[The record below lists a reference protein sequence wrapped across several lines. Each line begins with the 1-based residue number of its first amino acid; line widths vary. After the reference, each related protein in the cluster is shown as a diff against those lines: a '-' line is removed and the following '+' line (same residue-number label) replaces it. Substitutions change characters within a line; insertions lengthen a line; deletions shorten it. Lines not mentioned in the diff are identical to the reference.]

1 MRQNTCTQ
9 STATG
14 SELIANRT
22 GNVPT
27 QKQTEAINNFFQID
41 NAFGHSKRLLDLFQS
56 YLQSTYDDEG
66 HSSLDADEIIESYFT
81 VNQVVTLIK
90 ALQ

>member
-1 MRQNTCTQ
+1 MLRTKNTQ

-14 SELIANRT
+14 SELITLSA
-22 GNVPT
+22 GNALT
-27 QKQTEAINNFFQID
+27 QDQTNALNNFFQID

-66 HSSLDADEIIESYFT
+66 HSSLDSDEIIDSYFT

>member
-22 GNVPT
+22 GNV
-27 QKQTEAINNFFQID
+27 QDKIDAINIFFQID

-66 HSSLDADEIIESYFT
+66 HSSLGADEIIDSYFT